1 MLYNYNAY
9 SVQKL
14 EYSLDGT
21 NYKEA
26 ARITLTGAK
35 AWTPLEATLPAE
47 CNNAESLHLRWIPD
61 YSSDIVGTASDN
73 DGTAIGAIYITGT
86 ENGIPPADPP
96 KLLSSIPVNNAEEI
110 SATGRI
116 VLTFDS
122 KVKMADGAV
131 ATLGN
136 KTLTPTVSGKT
147 ITFSYMGLDYNT
159 TYTFTLPANSVSNLF
174 DNEVKE
180 DITIRFTTI
189 APPAVTPGMYD
200 AIVSNADE
208 LLEAL
213 AQGNAAST
221 SGARFRI
228 FLHDGVYDLGSKC
241 LTDVKSN
248 ISLIGESMEN
258 TMIVNK
264 APAEGISISATLQP
278 TGENI
283 YMQDITLK
291 MIMTT

>member
-1 MLYNYNAY
+1 M
-9 SVQKL
+9 
-14 EYSLDGT
+14 
-21 NYKEA
+21 
-26 ARITLTGAK
+26 
-35 AWTPLEATLPAE
+35 EATLPAE

-122 KVKMADGAV
+122 KVKMTDGAV

-159 TYTFTLPANSVSNLF
+159 TYTFTLPANSVSN
-174 DNEVKE
+174 
-180 DITIRFTTI
+180 
-189 APPAVTPGMYD
+189 
-200 AIVSNADE
+200 
-208 LLEAL
+208 
-213 AQGNAAST
+213 
-221 SGARFRI
+221 
-228 FLHDGVYDLGSKC
+228 
-241 LTDVKSN
+241 
-248 ISLIGESMEN
+248 
-258 TMIVNK
+258 
-264 APAEGISISATLQP
+264 
-278 TGENI
+278 
-283 YMQDITLK
+283 
-291 MIMTT
+291 

>member
-1 MLYNYNAY
+1 M
-9 SVQKL
+9 
-14 EYSLDGT
+14 
-21 NYKEA
+21 
-26 ARITLTGAK
+26 
-35 AWTPLEATLPAE
+35 
-47 CNNAESLHLRWIPD
+47 
-61 YSSDIVGTASDN
+61 
-73 DGTAIGAIYITGT
+73 
-86 ENGIPPADPP
+86 
-96 KLLSSIPVNNAEEI
+96 
-110 SATGRI
+110 
-116 VLTFDS
+116 TFDS

-221 SGARFRI
+221 SVHVSASSCMTGFR
-228 FLHDGVYDLGSKC
+228 LGKQMPDGRKIEHI
-241 LTDVKSN
+241 TDW
-248 ISLIGESMEN
+248 
-258 TMIVNK
+258 
-264 APAEGISISATLQP
+264 
-278 TGENI
+278 
-283 YMQDITLK
+283 
-291 MIMTT
+291 

>member
-1 MLYNYNAY
+1 
-9 SVQKL
+9 
-14 EYSLDGT
+14 
-21 NYKEA
+21 
-26 ARITLTGAK
+26 
-35 AWTPLEATLPAE
+35 
-47 CNNAESLHLRWIPD
+47 
-61 YSSDIVGTASDN
+61 
-73 DGTAIGAIYITGT
+73 
-86 ENGIPPADPP
+86 
-96 KLLSSIPVNNAEEI
+96 
-110 SATGRI
+110 
-116 VLTFDS
+116 
-122 KVKMADGAV
+122 
-131 ATLGN
+131 
-136 KTLTPTVSGKT
+136 
-147 ITFSYMGLDYNT
+147 MGLDYNT

-291 MIMTT
+291 NDYDYIGTTGRAVCLQDKGNKNVYLLF